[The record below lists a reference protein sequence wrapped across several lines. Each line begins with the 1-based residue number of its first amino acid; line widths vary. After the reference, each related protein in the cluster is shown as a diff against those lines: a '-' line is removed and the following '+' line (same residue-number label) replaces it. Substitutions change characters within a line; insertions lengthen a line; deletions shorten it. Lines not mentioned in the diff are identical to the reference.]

1 MAKNTRKAIIDDGMN
16 PELVQ
21 GAALDGIFQ
30 IPQMKAPKHIFIPE
44 SITPFTCIEKDPT
57 PKANAVGF
65 YEMDVNFSDILI
77 NTEDCL
83 ETLRPFGAMI
93 TPDCSLYR
101 NAPLAVQISN
111 VYRNRAIGYKAQCQG
126 LYAIAQIRWGTE
138 ETYTT
143 KVLPEKVAF
152 LGAPKRSIVAIGT
165 YGCIRGKENKY
176 HFEAG
181 LESMLIELE
190 PKHVLVYGSMP
201 NKVFEKYLCATQFH
215 QYDDWTTTKKGGI

>member
-1 MAKNTRKAIIDDGMN
+1 MTKKSRKAVIDDGMN
-16 PELVQ
+16 PELII
-21 GAALDGIFQ
+21 GATLDGIFQ
-30 IPQMKAPKHIFIPE
+30 IPQMKAPKHIFIPDG
-44 SITPFTCIEKDPT
+44 ITPFSCIDKDSN

-65 YEMDVNFSDILI
+65 NEMDINFSDILI
-77 NTEDCL
+77 NTDECI
-83 ETLRPFGAMI
+83 EQVRPFGAMI

-101 NAPLAVQISN
+101 NAPLAVQIAN
-111 VYRNRAIGYKAQCQG
+111 IYRNRAIGYKAQCKG
-126 LYAIAQIRWGTE
+126 INAIAQIRWGTE

-143 KVLPEKVAF
+143 KVFPERIAF

-165 YGCIRGKENKY
+165 YGCIRGKDNKY

-201 NKVFEKYLCATQFH
+201 DKVFEKYLCVTQFH
-215 QYDDWTTTKKGGI
+215 QYDDWITIKKGGK

>member
-1 MAKNTRKAIIDDGMN
+1 MIKKTRKAVIDDGMN
-16 PELVQ
+16 PELII
-21 GAALDGIFQ
+21 GATLDGIFQ
-30 IPQMKAPKHIFIPE
+30 IPQMKAPKHIFIPNA
-44 SITPFTCIEKDPT
+44 ITPFSCIDKDPN

-65 YEMDVNFSDILI
+65 HEMDINFSDILI
-77 NTEDCL
+77 NTDECI
-83 ETLRPFGAMI
+83 EQIRPYGAMI

-101 NAPLAVQISN
+101 NAPLTVQIAN
-111 VYRNRAIGYKAQCQG
+111 IYRNRAVGYKAQCKG
-126 LYAIAQIRWGTE
+126 INAIAQIRWGTE

-143 KVLPEKVAF
+143 KVFPEKIAF

-201 NKVFEKYLCATQFH
+201 DKVFEKYLCATQFH
-215 QYDDWTTTKKGGI
+215 QYDDWTTIKRGGK